1 MQGLGLRVAPH
12 LDAQLEKEPRIMQHA
27 VTNLWGAGFR
37 FRGSW
42 FRILALGFRIEAL
55 GFGI

>member
-1 MQGLGLRVAPH
+1 LRVAPH